1 MVLNKE
7 RLRLERKIL
16 KTKEIK
22 ELGILTSLYSGLRI
36 GEMCALRWSDINF
49 EDNLINITHTLQRVY
64 VDRTDTKVIIGN
76 PKTQKSIRKIPIAK
90 PLLSKLKEI
99 QPYYP
104 KEAYILTRQNR

>member
-36 GEMCALRWSDINF
+36 GEVS
-49 EDNLINITHTLQRVY
+49 H
-64 VDRTDTKVIIGN
+64 
-76 PKTQKSIRKIPIAK
+76 
-90 PLLSKLKEI
+90 
-99 QPYYP
+99 
-104 KEAYILTRQNR
+104 